1 MNLVKL
7 ALTGVI
13 VYVIITTIGCSE
25 YSTSIVADE
34 IIQLERE
41 EQEFVCEGQYQYYK
55 DPYSKDEYCLP
66 DGFNNMRNL
75 HLYKVGG
82 K

>member
-1 MNLVKL
+1 MSLVKL
-7 ALTGVI
+7 ALTTAFI
-13 VYVIITTIGCSE
+13 YVIITTIGCSE
-25 YSTSIVADE
+25 YSTSIVTDE

-41 EQEFVCEGQYQYYK
+41 EKEFVCKGQYYK

-66 DGFNNMRNL
+66 DGFNNMSNL